1 MKKILLIFTLLCA
14 FTLSANAQEKKP
26 AAVQKIDATVEAKK
40 DAEDLTKLLNLNST
54 QSTDFY
60 RLFEMK
66 YQILQ
71 ENLSA
76 DRKNI
81 LAQDIE
87 AKIRATLNADQ
98 MKTLEAKKELF
109 SKLVRQ

>member
-1 MKKILLIFTLLCA
+1 MKKILFIFTLMCA
-14 FTLSANAQEKKP
+14 FTFSANAQEKKT
-26 AAVQKIDATVEAKK
+26 AESTKINAQVEAKK
-40 DAEDLTKLLNLNST
+40 DASDLASLLKLNDT
-54 QSTDFY
+54 QTNDFY

>member
-66 YQILQ
+66 YKMLQ
-71 ENLSA
+71 ENLSE
-76 DRKNI
+76 DRKAILSQNI
-81 LAQDIE
+81 D
-87 AKIRATLNADQ
+87 AKIKASLTADQ
-98 MKTLEAKKELF
+98 INTLVAKKDLYNRLI
-109 SKLVRQ
+109 K